1 MKILLGL
8 KAFLMQLFQDFLFHS
23 AINFILM
30 EIEECNDIGCE
41 PLMLVLYTHSNKT
54 YKFG

>member
-30 EIEECNDIGCE
+30 EIEECNDKGCE

-54 YKFG
+54 YKLG